1 MVGVVL
7 LKLCPVL
14 AYNATSGTTNIPWF
28 LCNALNLVTSANS
41 LLEICSQYKRGGDKI
56 LEEHLS
62 EEETVENILASIA
75 ASHQAG

>member
-7 LKLCPVL
+7 LKLCSVL

-28 LCNALNLVTSANS
+28 LCYALNLVTSANS
-41 LLEICSQYKRGGDKI
+41 LLESAVQEGGDKI

-62 EEETVENILASIA
+62 EEETLENNASIV